1 MAEYLAKSEDLTAV
15 ADAIRAKGG
24 TDAQLT
30 FPDGMVEAINAL
42 AIGGEN
48 HGIVARDIITA
59 TESMTI
65 YEVLNAVEVNV
76 TYENSLLLLGCYD
89 DVTPDK
95 GPYTIG
101 NYSMWHLGTNLI
113 RSNDNYI
120 LGTVSFSKFVSGGT
134 FEVVGG
140 FNIDAYGRLRRSN
153 TGSTSCCVA
162 AGGTFKF
169 IEVPLNRYTFAQDMT
184 LWGET

>member
-24 TDAQLT
+24 TNAQLT
-30 FPDGMVEAINAL
+30 FPAGFTAAIQ
-42 AIGGEN
+42 AIESSSGN
-48 HGIVARDIITA
+48 HGIIALDVITA

-65 YEVLNAVEVNV
+65 FEVLNAVEVKC
-76 TYENSLLLLGCYD
+76 TYKNSLLLMGCYD

-95 GPYTIG
+95 GSYTIG
-101 NYSMWHLGTNLI
+101 NYSMWHLGTNLF
-113 RSNDNYI
+113 RSADTYLN
-120 LGTVSFSKFVSGGT
+120 GTVSFSKLVNGGT
-134 FEVVGG
+134 VEGVSTFT
-140 FNIDAYGRLRRSN
+140 IDAYGRLRRTAQTSQ
-153 TGSTSCCVA
+153 SCCVA

>member
-1 MAEYLAKSEDLTAV
+1 
-15 ADAIRAKGG
+15 
-24 TDAQLT
+24 
-30 FPDGMVEAINAL
+30 
-42 AIGGEN
+42 
-48 HGIVARDIITA
+48 
-59 TESMTI
+59 MTI

-95 GPYTIG
+95 GSYTLS
-101 NYSMWHLGTNLI
+101 NYSIWHLGTNLLKTF
-113 RSNDNYI
+113 DDYI
-120 LGTVSFSKFVSGGT
+120 NGAVSFSRFVNGGT
-134 FEVVGG
+134 AEGANG
-140 FNIDAYGRLRRSN
+140 FTIDEYGRLRRAN
-153 TGSTSCCVA
+153 AGSASCCVA